1 MSENNNYLNIESKSH
16 ILAGENLSGNAKIKI
31 VGVGG
36 AGGNAVN
43 RMIKMNITGV
53 DFLAINTDAL
63 ALEHSLAS
71 QKIAIGQKITKSLGA
86 GARPDVGRKAIMEDK
101 DTVAEALKGSD
112 LVFIAA
118 GMGGGTGTGAASVV
132 ADIAKS
138 LGILTVAVVS
148 LPFKFE
154 GPVRSRNAA
163 NGISSL
169 RETVDTIIVINNQKI
184 MEVIDK
190 TTTTEQ
196 AFAIVDQ
203 VLGNAVRGVCDI
215 MLHHGNIH
223 VDFNDVRSVM
233 ENGGDALM
241 GTGIAE
247 GEDRALRAAENAIN
261 CPLLDDVNIEG
272 ASGVLV
278 NISHGENFTMQECS
292 TAMEYIYSAVG
303 EANDPSVIFGDITIP
318 ELGDKVSITVI
329 ATGFGY
335 KPSEKK
341 PVASSVASPTDS
353 TIEMPKVSA
362 QSGRVVEKATP
373 RPTANFSAMAKAPMV
388 EEVVKKQPVAE
399 TQTMDDLF
407 SFSSFN
413 ESNLDLRTFS
423 LEEEEQVEHVQTQS
437 CCGIR
442 PVVNSFID
450 EKMNSLA
457 SDEFSLKK
465 KSIDYN
471 EPTIFREVNKNSEI
485 F

>member
-1 MSENNNYLNIESKSH
+1 MSENNNYINIESGPR
-16 ILAGENLSGNAKIKI
+16 ILAGESLSSNAKIKV

-63 ALEHSLAS
+63 ALDHSLAS
-71 QKIAIGQKITKSLGA
+71 EKITIGQKITKSLGA
-86 GARPDVGRKAIMEDK
+86 GARPEVGRKAIMEDK
-101 DTVAEALKGSD
+101 EAVAEALKGSD

-118 GMGGGTGTGAASVV
+118 GMGGGTGTGASSVV
-132 ADIAKS
+132 AEIAKS

-148 LPFKFE
+148 LPFRFE
-154 GPVRSRNAA
+154 GPVRARNAA
-163 NGISSL
+163 NGISAL
-169 RETVDTIIVINNQKI
+169 RGAVDTIIVINNQKL
-184 MEVIDK
+184 MDVIDK

-196 AFAIVDQ
+196 AFGIVDE

-261 CPLLDDVNIEG
+261 CPLLDDVNISG

-292 TAMEYIYSAVG
+292 VAMEYIYNSVG
-303 EANDPSVIFGDITIP
+303 EANDPSIIFGDITIP
-318 ELGDKVSITVI
+318 ELEDKVSITVI
-329 ATGFGY
+329 ATGFGFT
-335 KPSEKK
+335 PSEKA
-341 PVASSVASPTDS
+341 PLAANPAAA
-353 TIEMPKVSA
+353 TIVMPKVS
-362 QSGRVVEKATP
+362 SKNGHTVEQAIP
-373 RPTANFSAMAKAPMV
+373 RPTANFSAMAKAPIQ
-388 EEVVKKQPVAE
+388 EELIKEELIKEAPVVDKR
-399 TQTMDDLF
+399 TLDDQF
-407 SFSSFN
+407 SFDSFN
-413 ESNLDLRTFS
+413 ECGLDVRAFNV
-423 LEEEEQVEHVQTQS
+423 EEEEQAGFGFEELEEDCFSKTES
-437 CCGIR
+437 LR
-442 PVVNSFID
+442 ATEID
-450 EKMNSLA
+450 DIPLK
-457 SDEFSLKK
+457 SD
-465 KSIDYN
+465 SINYY
-471 EPTIFREVNKNSEI
+471 EPTILRQVNKRSEI

>member
-1 MSENNNYLNIESKSH
+1 MSENNYINIEGKSH
-16 ILAGENLSGNAKIKI
+16 ILAAENFSGNAKIKV

-43 RMIKMNITGV
+43 RMIKMNIAGV

-71 QKIAIGQKITKSLGA
+71 EKIAIGQKITKSLGA

-101 DTVAEALKGSD
+101 ETVAEALKGCD

-132 ADIAKS
+132 AEIAKS
-138 LGILTVAVVS
+138 QGILTVAVVS

-163 NGISSL
+163 NGISAL
-169 RETVDTIIVINNQKI
+169 RDTVDTIIVINNQKI

-196 AFAIVDQ
+196 AFATVDQ

-233 ENGGDALM
+233 QDGGDALM

-329 ATGFGY
+329 ATGFGFT
-335 KPSEKK
+335 PLDKK
-341 PVASSVASPTDS
+341 TTSTSSVSASDPTMV
-353 TIEMPKVSA
+353 MPKVNENN
-362 QSGRVVEKATP
+362 GRVVEKATP
-373 RPTANFSAMAKAPMV
+373 RPTANFCFMANQPTSAI
-388 EEVVKKQPVAE
+388 EEVVKPEPIAE
-399 TQTMDDLF
+399 PKTMDDYYP
-407 SFSSFN
+407 FSSFTGS
-413 ESNLDLRTFS
+413 ELDVRSYS
-423 LEEEEQVEHVQTQS
+423 LEEEEQTESHFGVMDAEESLNT
-437 CCGIR
+437 
-442 PVVNSFID
+442 
-450 EKMNSLA
+450 EKMNSFD
-457 SDEFSLKK
+457 SDAFSLKN

-471 EPTIFREVNKNSEI
+471 QPTIQREVNRHSGI

>member
-1 MSENNNYLNIESKSH
+1 MSENNNYINTEGKSH
-16 ILAGENLSGNAKIKI
+16 ILAGENLNGNAKIKV

-43 RMIKMNITGV
+43 RMIKMDIAGV

-71 QKIAIGQKITKSLGA
+71 EKIAIGQKITKSLGA

-101 DTVAEALKGSD
+101 EAVSEALKGSD

-132 ADIAKS
+132 AELARN

-148 LPFKFE
+148 LPFRFE
-154 GPVRSRNAA
+154 GPVRARNAA
-163 NGISSL
+163 NGISAL

-184 MEVIDK
+184 MEVIEK

-233 ENGGDALM
+233 QNGGDALM

-278 NISHGENFTMQECS
+278 NISHGENFTMQECA
-292 TAMEYIYSAVG
+292 TAMEYIYNSVG

-318 ELGDKVSITVI
+318 ELEDKVSITVI
-329 ATGFGY
+329 ATGFGFV
-335 KPSEKK
+335 PAEKK
-341 PVASSVASPTDS
+341 SIPAAPAISSPTDP
-353 TIEMPKVSA
+353 TMVMPKITTSNEH
-362 QSGRVVEKATP
+362 VVERATP
-373 RPTANFSAMAKAPMV
+373 RPTANFSAMARMPNQ
-388 EEVVKKQPVAE
+388 EEVVKEKPVAE
-399 TQTMDDLF
+399 TKVMDDAF
-407 SFSSFN
+407 TFNSFN
-413 ESNLDLRTFS
+413 EPGLDVRSFS
-423 LEEEEQVEHVQTQS
+423 LEEEEQVESHF
-437 CCGIR
+437 GIDTTESL
-442 PVVNSFID
+442 NT
-450 EKMNSLA
+450 EKINSL
-457 SDEFSLKK
+457 DTDDFSLKN
-465 KSIDYN
+465 KSVDYSQ
-471 EPTIFREVNKNSEI
+471 PTIFREVNKHSEI

>member
-169 RETVDTIIVINNQKI
+169 RESVDTIIVINNQKI

-335 KPSEKK
+335 KPLEKN
-341 PVASSVASPTDS
+341 PVASSPAATCPTDA
-353 TIEMPKVSA
+353 TIAMPKVGA
-362 QSGRVVEKATP
+362 PSGRVVEKATP
-373 RPTANFSAMAKAPMV
+373 RPTANFSAMARAPMV

-423 LEEEEQVEHVQTQS
+423 LEEEEQTESHF
-437 CCGIR
+437 GITES
-442 PVVNSFID
+442 VDSLNT
-450 EKMNSLA
+450 EKMNSLD

-465 KSIDYN
+465 KSVDYSQ
-471 EPTIFREVNKNSEI
+471 PTIFREVNKHSEI

>member
-169 RETVDTIIVINNQKI
+169 RE
-184 MEVIDK
+184 
-190 TTTTEQ
+190 
-196 AFAIVDQ
+196 
-203 VLGNAVRGVCDI
+203 LS
-215 MLHHGNIH
+215 LIH
-223 VDFNDVRSVM
+223 
-233 ENGGDALM
+233 
-241 GTGIAE
+241 I
-247 GEDRALRAAENAIN
+247 
-261 CPLLDDVNIEG
+261 
-272 ASGVLV
+272 
-278 NISHGENFTMQECS
+278 
-292 TAMEYIYSAVG
+292 
-303 EANDPSVIFGDITIP
+303 
-318 ELGDKVSITVI
+318 
-329 ATGFGY
+329 
-335 KPSEKK
+335 
-341 PVASSVASPTDS
+341 
-353 TIEMPKVSA
+353 
-362 QSGRVVEKATP
+362 
-373 RPTANFSAMAKAPMV
+373 
-388 EEVVKKQPVAE
+388 
-399 TQTMDDLF
+399 
-407 SFSSFN
+407 
-413 ESNLDLRTFS
+413 
-423 LEEEEQVEHVQTQS
+423 
-437 CCGIR
+437 
-442 PVVNSFID
+442 
-450 EKMNSLA
+450 
-457 SDEFSLKK
+457 
-465 KSIDYN
+465 
-471 EPTIFREVNKNSEI
+471 
-485 F
+485 